1 MTHSPIIIVKKI
13 EKSNITVNPIRCLL
27 SNGVDQG
34 PHIPQLNPT
43 IRNCLFYC
51 AYSKN
56 LEGKLLQKQ
65 ARDFLKR
72 IGVKS
77 GLAKL

>member
-1 MTHSPIIIVKKI
+1 MTYSPIIIVKKI
-13 EKSNITVNPIRCLL
+13 TVNQDP
-27 SNGVDQG
+27 N
-34 PHIPQLNPT
+34 IPQLNST

-65 ARDFLKR
+65 ARDLLK
-72 IGVKS
+72 KDS
-77 GLAKL
+77 GKVNDPTHTRG

>member
-1 MTHSPIIIVKKI
+1 MSSSPITTVRK
-13 EKSNITVNPIRCLL
+13 ITVNQDPDI
-27 SNGVDQG
+27 S
-34 PHIPQLNPT
+34 QLNPT

-65 ARDFLKR
+65 ARDFLEKDR
-72 IGVKS
+72 VKS